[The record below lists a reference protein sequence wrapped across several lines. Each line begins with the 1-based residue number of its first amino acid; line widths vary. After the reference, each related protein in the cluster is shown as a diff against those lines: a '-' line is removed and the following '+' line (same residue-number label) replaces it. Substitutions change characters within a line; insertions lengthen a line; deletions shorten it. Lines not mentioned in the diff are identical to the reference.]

1 MGKYANKRK
10 KKNTSVRVGLL
21 IVLLALLAG
30 AILLAILWPKTEN
43 PEQLLASSSQQK
55 NQTTDNDS
63 SGQDNRPAEEA
74 ASTEENKSTA
84 ETNPPENSLLET
96 EVLLADGLQISDIR
110 SYAGVYMEDGS
121 DEIVSDVLMI
131 ILENTSE
138 QDLQLARI
146 DIRYPDFTAEFEATN
161 LPAGEKAVLLEKN
174 RHSMPEAASTSIE
187 SRNVSFFQT
196 PMTVM
201 EDTFEITGGNGYL
214 DVKNISGSAIGGK
227 VYVYYKHT
235 ASDMLYGGITFRA
248 AVDQSIAAGETIRV
262 LTNHYTAEN
271 SCILAVTCSE

>member
-10 KKNTSVRVGLL
+10 KKNNSWRMGGL
-21 IVLLALLAG
+21 IVLLAILAG
-30 AILLAILWPKTEN
+30 AVLLTILWSKPDIS
-43 PEQLLASSSQQK
+43 EQLPTSSSQQES
-55 NQTTDNDS
+55 QTTGNDS

-74 ASTEENKSTA
+74 ALTEEDKAAA
-84 ETNPPENSLLET
+84 EVNPPESSLREA
-96 EVLLADGLQISDIR
+96 EVLLADGLRISDIR

-146 DIRYPDFTAEFEATN
+146 DIRYPEVTAEFEATN

-174 RHSMPEAASTSIE
+174 RRSMPEEGCTSIE

-196 PMTVM
+196 PMTLM

-214 DVKNISGSAIGGK
+214 DVKNISGSAIDSK

-235 ASDMLYGGITFRA
+235 ASDILYGGITFRA
-248 AVDQSIAAGETIRV
+248 TVDQSIAAGETIRI
-262 LTNHYTAEN
+262 LTNHCTAEN
-271 SCILAVTCSE
+271 SRILAVTCSE